1 MAVESI
7 YGEAGD
13 VELTQTQ
20 EKAIVGFLILFVF
33 LLMAFE
39 KADPDVAFFGA
50 LIVCLFTGILDMVNT
65 ALSLSSSSCL
75 CRFGLPAL
83 WLCHSPAMLAPF

>member
-7 YGEAGD
+7 FLDAGD
-13 VELTQTQ
+13 VELTQEQ
-20 EKAIVGFLILFVF
+20 EKGIVGFLIAFVF

-39 KADPDVAFFGA
+39 IVDPDVAFFGA

-65 ALSLSSSSCL
+65 ALSLSSCL
-75 CRFGLPAL
+75 CRFGLPTL